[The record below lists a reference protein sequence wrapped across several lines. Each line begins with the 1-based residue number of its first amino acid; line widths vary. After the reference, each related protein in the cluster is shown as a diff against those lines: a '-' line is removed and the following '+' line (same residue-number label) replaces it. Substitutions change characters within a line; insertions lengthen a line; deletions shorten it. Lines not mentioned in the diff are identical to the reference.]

1 MNNLI
6 SSTEANERWR
16 LCIDRNIRR
25 LTVHQDKLCD
35 VIITAMQL
43 DSCLIQ
49 SRSYIKMKDKSHI
62 YRAGLKVTR
71 GLPARKAGDRILQK
85 TLLFTWII

>member
-1 MNNLI
+1 
-6 SSTEANERWR
+6 
-16 LCIDRNIRR
+16 
-25 LTVHQDKLCD
+25 
-35 VIITAMQL
+35 
-43 DSCLIQ
+43 
-49 SRSYIKMKDKSHI
+49 MKDKSHI